1 MKNFLLILMVLGGLV
16 LTACSIAAPKRLSEK
31 SSAIGLTVEFVPP
44 AGAIFDHSF
53 EAVIFIRLH
62 EDGGYDYTASSLPI
76 PSNFSRGGQIFLLNA
91 KPGRYAVIIGHHT
104 TQIQSITFLF
114 ATYFPEEIL
123 KVSEVEIPPNKFVFM
138 GKYKIDLSLS
148 RKNMDSMQSYFFH
161 LLDTGKRAIP
171 GVYRGKKFHVAYK
184 GKILEAN
191 RSQKA
196 EVAFLKN
203 AVEPNFFLNTFKD
216 SGWEILLNKRLAE
229 LK

>member
-16 LTACSIAAPKRLSEK
+16 LTACSIPAPKRVNTE
-31 SSAIGLTVEFVPP
+31 SSAIGLTVETLPP
-44 AGAIFDHSF
+44 VGKIFSSSL
-53 EAVIFIRLH
+53 ASVIFIRFH
-62 EDGGYDYTASSLPI
+62 GDGGYNYTVSFRPI

-91 KPGRYAVIIGHHT
+91 KPGRYAVIIGYHT
-104 TQIQSITFLF
+104 MGTYLF
-114 ATYFPEEIL
+114 TSYFPEEIL
-123 KVSEVEIPPNKFVFM
+123 KVSEVEVPPNKFVFM

-148 RKNMDSMQSYFFH
+148 RKNMDSMQSYFIDLFK
-161 LLDTGKRAIP
+161 TGQRAIP
-171 GVYRGKKFHVAYK
+171 GLRQGKYTHIAYK

-203 AVEPNFFLNTFKD
+203 AVDPSYALNTFKE

-229 LK
+229 LNQQ

>member
-1 MKNFLLILMVLGGLV
+1 MKHLPLLFVVFGVLM
-16 LTACSIAAPKRLSEK
+16 LTACSIPAPKRVNTE
-31 SSAIGLTVEFVPP
+31 SSAIGLTVETIPP
-44 AGAIFDHSF
+44 AGPIFSRSL
-53 EAVIFIRLH
+53 ASVIFIRLH

-104 TQIQSITFLF
+104 TQIHSITFLF

-123 KVSEVEIPPNKFVFM
+123 KVSEVEILPNKFVFM

-171 GVYRGKKFHVAYK
+171 GVYRGKKFH
-184 GKILEAN
+184 
-191 RSQKA
+191 
-196 EVAFLKN
+196 
-203 AVEPNFFLNTFKD
+203 FF
-216 SGWEILLNKRLAE
+216 
-229 LK
+229 